1 MIKLGIHL
9 IVKKHDYAPEIFKKF
24 FSKLIE
30 FLSLSSN
37 YFRIFRI
44 IIRNVNIKIFFSYTI
59 SLLEYFFKIL
69 FFLKILHYSGD
80 FL

>member
-24 FSKLIE
+24 LLKLIE
-30 FLSLSSN
+30 FLSN
-37 YFRIFRI
+37 NFKI
-44 IIRNVNIKIFFSYTI
+44 IIDIKIFSYTI

-69 FFLKILHYSGD
+69 FFLKILNYSGD